1 MPKKVNIKN
10 PKFPSTKEDADT
22 WVKSREE
29 NKRLTFDLPASLH
42 SKLKIYSVKIGKT
55 MGEIIIELLDEK
67 LKY

>member
-10 PKFPSTKEDADT
+10 PKSPSATKDADA
-22 WVKSREE
+22 WVNSREE

-42 SKLKIYSVKIGKT
+42 AKLKIYSVKADKT

>member
-1 MPKKVNIKN
+1 MAKKVKIKN
-10 PKFPSTKEDADT
+10 PKSPIPNDADT

-42 SKLKIYSVKIGKT
+42 AKLKIYSVKSGKT
-55 MGEIIIELLDEK
+55 MGEIINELLEEK